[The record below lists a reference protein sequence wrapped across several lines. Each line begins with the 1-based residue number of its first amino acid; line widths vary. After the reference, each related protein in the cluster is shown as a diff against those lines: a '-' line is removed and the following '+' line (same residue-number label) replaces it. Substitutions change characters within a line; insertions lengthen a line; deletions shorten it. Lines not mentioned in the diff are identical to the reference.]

1 MANYDLAIDLE
12 RLVSHA
18 GEVDNCADT
27 LDNCYDTATQ
37 TLGQVITN
45 AFGLMFM
52 QYTAVCTYQFSNIA
66 AMIND
71 AAEAEHRLSNCL
83 LDLEQKMRDAELGN
97 KDLIEAPG
105 NELEP
110 TPTPPSGRPP
120 TEVSAPYDGPGGGG
134 GGATPSL
141 GGGGGGATPSL
152 GGGGGGAT
160 PSLGGGGG
168 VSNGPTGGTP
178 TMPKP
183 SSAED
188 TIKGLD
194 KDKKDG
200 ENSFASML
208 AGHDKVCVG
217 EDELRA
223 FLEKQRGDENAD
235 LKTFYERQ
243 KEDQAKVLERY
254 AEAHSGEDISEV
266 KTLIED
272 NQKHQQDATT
282 DFLAKQRTDEEAQI
296 REFVKDNPKA
306 TPQQFDTFLSKQRN
320 EQQASFRAF
329 VDEQQKTQN
338 ARIDEF
344 TKAHPESK
352 PEDVR
357 YLFDKQDKRGDQ
369 DIETFL
375 TRQRQD
381 EERTLR
387 RFIFEG
393 VKK

>member
-1 MANYDLAIDLE
+1 MSNYDLAIDLDG
-12 RLVSHA
+12 LVSHA
-18 GEVDNCADT
+18 GEVDNCANT
-27 LDNCYDTATQ
+27 LDACYDTATQ

-83 LDLEQKMRDAELGN
+83 IDLEQRMRAAERGN
-97 KDLIEAPG
+97 EDIIKAPG
-105 NELEP
+105 HQLEP
-110 TPTPPSGRPP
+110 CPTPPGAGDTPGTPP
-120 TEVSAPYDGPGGGG
+120 STLGPGASAPITGPSGGTGT

-141 GGGGGGATPSL
+141 GGGGGAS
-152 GGGGGGAT
+152 
-160 PSLGGGGG
+160 SGGGGG
-168 VSNGPTGGTP
+168 VSNGGVSGTA

-183 SSAED
+183 NNAEEI
-188 TIKGLD
+188 IKGLE
-194 KDKKDG
+194 KDKKDD
-200 ENSFASML
+200 ETSIASML

-223 FLEKQRGDENAD
+223 FLEKQREDENAD
-235 LKTFYERQ
+235 LKTFYDRQ
-243 KEDQAKVLERY
+243 KEDQAKALERY
-254 AEAHSGEDISEV
+254 AEAHPGEDISEV

-272 NQKHQQDATT
+272 NQKRQQDAMT
-282 DFLAKQRTDEEAQI
+282 DFLAKQRTEEESQI

-306 TPQQFDTFLSKQRN
+306 TPQQFDTFMSKQRN
-320 EQQASFRAF
+320 EQQTSFRAF

-344 TKAHPESK
+344 SKAHPESK

-357 YLFDKQDKRGDQ
+357 SLFEKQDKHGDQ

>member
-1 MANYDLAIDLE
+1 MSNYDLAIDLDG
-12 RLVSHA
+12 LVSHA
-18 GEVDNCADT
+18 GEVDNCANT
-27 LDNCYDTATQ
+27 LDACYDTATQ

-71 AAEAEHRLSNCL
+71 AAQAEHRLSNCL
-83 LDLEQKMRDAELGN
+83 IDLEQRMREAERGN
-97 KDLIEAPG
+97 EDLVRGPG
-105 NELEP
+105 NQLEP
-110 TPTPPSGRPP
+110 CPTPPGSGDTPGTPP
-120 TEVSAPYDGPGGGG
+120 GSLAPGTADGGVATPSHGGGG
-134 GGATPSL
+134 GVS
-141 GGGGGGATPSL
+141 S
-152 GGGGGGAT
+152 
-160 PSLGGGGG
+160 GGGGG
-168 VSNGPTGGTP
+168 VSNGGVSGTA

-183 SSAED
+183 NNAED
-188 TIKGLD
+188 IIKGLE
-194 KDKKDG
+194 KDKKDD
-200 ENSFASML
+200 ETSIASML

-223 FLEKQRGDENAD
+223 FLEKQRGEENAD
-235 LKTFYERQ
+235 LKTFYDRQ
-243 KEDQAKVLERY
+243 KEDQAKALERY
-254 AEAHSGEDISEV
+254 AEAHPGEDISEV

-272 NQKHQQDATT
+272 NQKQQQDAMT
-282 DFLAKQRTDEEAQI
+282 DFLAKQRTEEEAQI

-306 TPQQFDTFLSKQRN
+306 TTQQFDTFMSKQRN
-320 EQQASFRAF
+320 EQQTSFRAF

-344 TKAHPESK
+344 SKAHPESK

-357 YLFDKQDKRGDQ
+357 SLFEKQDKHGDQ

>member
-1 MANYDLAIDLE
+1 MSNYDLAIDLDG
-12 RLVSHA
+12 LVSHA
-18 GEVDNCADT
+18 GEVDNCANT
-27 LDNCYDTATQ
+27 LDACYDTATQ

-83 LDLEQKMRDAELGN
+83 IDLEQRMRAAEHDN
-97 KDLIEAPG
+97 IDIIKAPG
-105 NELEP
+105 DQLEP
-110 TPTPPSGRPP
+110 CPTPPGEGNTPGTPP
-120 TEVSAPYDGPGGGG
+120 GSVAPGASAPVTGPSGGTGP

-141 GGGGGGATPSL
+141 GGGGGAS
-152 GGGGGGAT
+152 
-160 PSLGGGGG
+160 SGGGGG
-168 VSNGPTGGTP
+168 VSNGGVSGTA

-183 SSAED
+183 NNAEEI
-188 TIKGLD
+188 IKGLE
-194 KDKKDG
+194 KDKKDD
-200 ENSFASML
+200 ETSIASML

-223 FLEKQRGDENAD
+223 FLEKQRGEENAD
-235 LKTFYERQ
+235 LKTFYDRQ
-243 KEDQAKVLERY
+243 KEDQAKALERY
-254 AEAHSGEDISEV
+254 AEAHPGEDISEV

-272 NQKHQQDATT
+272 NQKQQQDAMT
-282 DFLAKQRTDEEAQI
+282 DFLAKQRTEEESQI

-306 TPQQFDTFLSKQRN
+306 TPQQFDTFMSKQRN
-320 EQQASFRAF
+320 EQQTSFRAF

-344 TKAHPESK
+344 SKAHPESK

-357 YLFDKQDKRGDQ
+357 SLFEKQDKHGDQ

>member
-1 MANYDLAIDLE
+1 MSNYDLAIDLDG
-12 RLVSHA
+12 LVSHA
-18 GEVDNCADT
+18 GEVDNCANT
-27 LDNCYDTATQ
+27 LDACYDTATQ

-71 AAEAEHRLSNCL
+71 AAQAEHRLSNCL
-83 LDLEQKMRDAELGN
+83 IDLEQRMRAAESENEDTVKGPG
-97 KDLIEAPG
+97 KDL
-105 NELEP
+105 EP
-110 TPTPPSGRPP
+110 CPTPPGAGDTPGTPPGSLATGASARVTGPSGG
-120 TEVSAPYDGPGGGG
+120 TADGGGG
-134 GGATPSL
+134 GVSS
-141 GGGGGGATPSL
+141 GGGGVS
-152 GGGGGGAT
+152 
-160 PSLGGGGG
+160 SGGGGG
-168 VSNGPTGGTP
+168 VSNGGVSGTA

-183 SSAED
+183 NNAEEI
-188 TIKGLD
+188 IKGLE
-194 KDKKDG
+194 KDKKDD
-200 ENSFASML
+200 ETSIASML

-223 FLEKQRGDENAD
+223 FLEKQRGEENAD
-235 LKTFYERQ
+235 LKTFYDRQ
-243 KEDQAKVLERY
+243 KEDQAKALERY
-254 AEAHSGEDISEV
+254 AEAHPGEDISEV

-272 NQKHQQDATT
+272 NQKQQQDAMT
-282 DFLAKQRTDEEAQI
+282 DFLAKQRTEEEAQI
-296 REFVKDNPKA
+296 REFVKDNPTA
-306 TPQQFDTFLSKQRN
+306 TTQQFDTFMSKQRN
-320 EQQASFRAF
+320 EQQTSFRAF

-344 TKAHPESK
+344 SKAHPESK

-357 YLFDKQDKRGDQ
+357 SLFEKQDKHGDQ

>member
-1 MANYDLAIDLE
+1 MSNYDLAIDLDG
-12 RLVSHA
+12 LVSHA
-18 GEVDNCADT
+18 GEVDNCANT
-27 LDNCYDTATQ
+27 LDACYDTATQ

-83 LDLEQKMRDAELGN
+83 IDLEQRMREAERGN
-97 KDLIEAPG
+97 KDIIGGPGEELDPAPAPPSGENPEAPDS
-105 NELEP
+105 P
-110 TPTPPSGRPP
+110 STPPSGGVPPSGGLPP
-120 TEVSAPYDGPGGGG
+120 TGG
-134 GGATPSL
+134 TTVP
-141 GGGGGGATPSL
+141 
-152 GGGGGGAT
+152 
-160 PSLGGGGG
+160 
-168 VSNGPTGGTP
+168 NGPVSGTP

-183 SSAED
+183 TKPED
-188 TIKGLD
+188 LVPGLD

-200 ENSFASML
+200 ENSFASVL
-208 AGHDKVCVG
+208 AGLDKVCVG

-223 FLEKQRGDENAD
+223 FLEKQREDENAD
-235 LKTFYERQ
+235 LKTFYDRQ

-254 AEAHSGEDISEV
+254 AEAHPGEDISEV

-272 NQKHQQDATT
+272 NQKQQDAMT
-282 DFLAKQRTDEEAQI
+282 DFLAKQRTEEEAQI

-306 TPQQFDTFLSKQRN
+306 TPQQFDTFMSKQRN
-320 EQQASFRAF
+320 EQQTSFRAF

-344 TKAHPESK
+344 SKAHPESK

-357 YLFDKQDKRGDQ
+357 SLFEKQDKHGDQ

>member
-1 MANYDLAIDLE
+1 MSNYDLAIDLDG
-12 RLVSHA
+12 LVSHA
-18 GEVDNCADT
+18 GEVDNCANT
-27 LDNCYDTATQ
+27 LDACYDTATQ

-71 AAEAEHRLSNCL
+71 AAQAEHRLSNCL
-83 LDLEQKMRDAELGN
+83 IDLEQRMRAAESENEDTVKGPG
-97 KDLIEAPG
+97 KDL
-105 NELEP
+105 EP
-110 TPTPPSGRPP
+110 CPTPPGAGDTPGTPPGSLATVASARVTGPSGG
-120 TEVSAPYDGPGGGG
+120 TADGGGG
-134 GGATPSL
+134 GVS
-141 GGGGGGATPSL
+141 S
-152 GGGGGGAT
+152 
-160 PSLGGGGG
+160 GGGGG
-168 VSNGPTGGTP
+168 VSNGGVSGTAS
-178 TMPKP
+178 MPKP
-183 SSAED
+183 NNAEEI
-188 TIKGLD
+188 IKGLE
-194 KDKKDG
+194 KDKKDD
-200 ENSFASML
+200 ETSIASML

-223 FLEKQRGDENAD
+223 FLEKQRGEENAD
-235 LKTFYERQ
+235 LKTFYDRQ
-243 KEDQAKVLERY
+243 KEDQAKALERY
-254 AEAHSGEDISEV
+254 AEAHPGEDISEV

-272 NQKHQQDATT
+272 NQKQQQDAMT
-282 DFLAKQRTDEEAQI
+282 DFLAKQRTEEEAQI
-296 REFVKDNPKA
+296 REFVKDNPTA
-306 TPQQFDTFLSKQRN
+306 TTQQFDTFMSKQRN
-320 EQQASFRAF
+320 EQQTSFRAF

-344 TKAHPESK
+344 SKAHPESK

-357 YLFDKQDKRGDQ
+357 SLFEKQDKHGDQ

-381 EERTLR
+381 EESTLR

>member
-1 MANYDLAIDLE
+1 MSDYDLAIDLE
-12 RLVSHA
+12 RLTSHA
-18 GEVDNCADT
+18 GEVDDCANT

-83 LDLEQKMRDAELGN
+83 IDLEQRMREAERGSKEIIAGPGEELDPAPAPPSGEN
-97 KDLIEAPG
+97 PEAPDS
-105 NELEP
+105 P
-110 TPTPPSGRPP
+110 STPPSGGVPPSGGLPP
-120 TEVSAPYDGPGGGG
+120 TGG
-134 GGATPSL
+134 TTVP
-141 GGGGGGATPSL
+141 
-152 GGGGGGAT
+152 
-160 PSLGGGGG
+160 
-168 VSNGPTGGTP
+168 NGPVSGTP

-183 SSAED
+183 TKPED
-188 TIKGLD
+188 LVTGLD

-208 AGHDKVCVG
+208 AGLGKVCVG

-223 FLEKQRGDENAD
+223 FLEKQREDENAD
-235 LKTFYERQ
+235 LKTFYDRQ

-254 AEAHSGEDISEV
+254 AEAHPGEDISEV

-272 NQKHQQDATT
+272 NQKQQQDAMT
-282 DFLAKQRTDEEAQI
+282 DFLAKQRTEEEAQI

-306 TPQQFDTFLSKQRN
+306 TPQQFDTFMSKQRN
-320 EQQASFRAF
+320 DQQTSLRAF

-344 TKAHPESK
+344 TKAHPDSK

-357 YLFDKQDKRGDQ
+357 SLFEKQDTHGDQ
-369 DIETFL
+369 DIDTFL

>member
-1 MANYDLAIDLE
+1 MSNYDLAIDLDG
-12 RLVSHA
+12 LVSHA
-18 GEVDNCADT
+18 GEVDNCANT
-27 LDNCYDTATQ
+27 LDACYDTATQ

-71 AAEAEHRLSNCL
+71 AAQAEHRLSNCL
-83 LDLEQKMRDAELGN
+83 IDLEQRMREAERGN
-97 KDLIEAPG
+97 EDLVRGPG
-105 NELEP
+105 NQLEP
-110 TPTPPSGRPP
+110 CPTPPGSGDTPGTPP
-120 TEVSAPYDGPGGGG
+120 GSLAPGASAPVTGPSGGTADGGVATPSHGGGG
-134 GGATPSL
+134 GVS
-141 GGGGGGATPSL
+141 S
-152 GGGGGGAT
+152 
-160 PSLGGGGG
+160 GGGGG
-168 VSNGPTGGTP
+168 VSNGGVSGTA

-183 SSAED
+183 NNAED
-188 TIKGLD
+188 IIKGLE
-194 KDKKDG
+194 KDKKDD
-200 ENSFASML
+200 ETSIASML

-223 FLEKQRGDENAD
+223 FLEKQRGEENAD
-235 LKTFYERQ
+235 LKTFYDRQ
-243 KEDQAKVLERY
+243 KEDQAKALERY
-254 AEAHSGEDISEV
+254 AEAHPGEDISEV

-272 NQKHQQDATT
+272 NQKQQQDAMT
-282 DFLAKQRTDEEAQI
+282 DFLAKQRTEEEAQI
-296 REFVKDNPKA
+296 REFVKDNPTA
-306 TPQQFDTFLSKQRN
+306 TTQQFDTFMSKQRN
-320 EQQASFRAF
+320 EQQTSFRAF

-344 TKAHPESK
+344 SKAHPESK

-357 YLFDKQDKRGDQ
+357 SLFEKQDKHGDQ

>member
-1 MANYDLAIDLE
+1 MSNYDLAIDLDG
-12 RLVSHA
+12 LVSHA
-18 GEVDNCADT
+18 GEVDNCANT
-27 LDNCYDTATQ
+27 LDACYDTATQ

-71 AAEAEHRLSNCL
+71 AAQAEHRLSNCL
-83 LDLEQKMRDAELGN
+83 IDLEQRMRAAESENEDTVKGPG
-97 KDLIEAPG
+97 KDL
-105 NELEP
+105 EP
-110 TPTPPSGRPP
+110 CPTPPGAGDTPGTPPGSLATGASARVTGPSGG
-120 TEVSAPYDGPGGGG
+120 TADGGGG
-134 GGATPSL
+134 GVSS
-141 GGGGGGATPSL
+141 GGGGGVS
-152 GGGGGGAT
+152 
-160 PSLGGGGG
+160 SGGGGG
-168 VSNGPTGGTP
+168 VSNGGVSGTAS
-178 TMPKP
+178 MPKP
-183 SSAED
+183 NNAEEI
-188 TIKGLD
+188 IKGLE
-194 KDKKDG
+194 KDKKDD
-200 ENSFASML
+200 ETSIASML

-223 FLEKQRGDENAD
+223 FLEKQRGEENAD
-235 LKTFYERQ
+235 LKTFYDRQ
-243 KEDQAKVLERY
+243 KEDQAKALERY
-254 AEAHSGEDISEV
+254 AEAHPGEDISEV

-272 NQKHQQDATT
+272 NQKQQQDAMT
-282 DFLAKQRTDEEAQI
+282 DFLAKQRTEEEAQI
-296 REFVKDNPKA
+296 REFVKDNPTA
-306 TPQQFDTFLSKQRN
+306 TTQQFDTFMSKQRN
-320 EQQASFRAF
+320 EQQTSFRAF

-338 ARIDEF
+338 ARIDDF
-344 TKAHPESK
+344 SKAHPESK

-357 YLFDKQDKRGDQ
+357 SLFEKQDKHGDQ

>member
-1 MANYDLAIDLE
+1 MSNYDLAIDLDG
-12 RLVSHA
+12 LVSHA
-18 GEVDNCADT
+18 GEVDNCANT
-27 LDNCYDTATQ
+27 LDACYDTATQ

-71 AAEAEHRLSNCL
+71 AAQAEHRLSNCL
-83 LDLEQKMRDAELGN
+83 IDLEQRMRAAESENEDTVKGPG
-97 KDLIEAPG
+97 KDL
-105 NELEP
+105 EP
-110 TPTPPSGRPP
+110 CPTPPGAGDTPGTPP
-120 TEVSAPYDGPGGGG
+120 GSLATVASAPVTGPSGGSADGGGG
-134 GGATPSL
+134 GVSS
-141 GGGGGGATPSL
+141 GGGGVS
-152 GGGGGGAT
+152 
-160 PSLGGGGG
+160 SGGGGG
-168 VSNGPTGGTP
+168 VSNGGVSGTA

-183 SSAED
+183 NNAED
-188 TIKGLD
+188 IIKGLE
-194 KDKKDG
+194 KDKKDD
-200 ENSFASML
+200 ETSIASML

-223 FLEKQRGDENAD
+223 FLEKQRGEENAD
-235 LKTFYERQ
+235 LKTFYDRQ
-243 KEDQAKVLERY
+243 KEDQAKALERY
-254 AEAHSGEDISEV
+254 AEAHPGEDISEV

-272 NQKHQQDATT
+272 NQKQQQDAMT
-282 DFLAKQRTDEEAQI
+282 DFLAKQRTEEEAQI
-296 REFVKDNPKA
+296 REFVKDNPTA
-306 TPQQFDTFLSKQRN
+306 TTQQFDTFMSKQRN
-320 EQQASFRAF
+320 EQQTSFRAF

-338 ARIDEF
+338 ARIDDF
-344 TKAHPESK
+344 SKAHPESK

-357 YLFDKQDKRGDQ
+357 SLFEKQDKHGDQ

>member
-1 MANYDLAIDLE
+1 MSNYDLAIDLDG
-12 RLVSHA
+12 LVSHA
-18 GEVDNCADT
+18 GEVDNCANT
-27 LDNCYDTATQ
+27 LDACYDTATQ

-83 LDLEQKMRDAELGN
+83 IDLEQRMRAAERGN
-97 KDLIEAPG
+97 EDIIKAPG
-105 NELEP
+105 DQLEP
-110 TPTPPSGRPP
+110 CPTPPGEGNTPGTPP
-120 TEVSAPYDGPGGGG
+120 STLGPGASAPITGPSGGTGT

-141 GGGGGGATPSL
+141 GGGGGAS
-152 GGGGGGAT
+152 
-160 PSLGGGGG
+160 SGGGGG
-168 VSNGPTGGTP
+168 VSNGGVSGTA

-183 SSAED
+183 NNAEEI
-188 TIKGLD
+188 IKGLE
-194 KDKKDG
+194 KDKKDD
-200 ENSFASML
+200 ETSIASML

-223 FLEKQRGDENAD
+223 FLEKQREDENAD
-235 LKTFYERQ
+235 LKTFYDRQ

-254 AEAHSGEDISEV
+254 AEAHPGEDISEV

-272 NQKHQQDATT
+272 NQKRQQDAMT
-282 DFLAKQRTDEEAQI
+282 DFLAKQRTEEESQI

-306 TPQQFDTFLSKQRN
+306 TPQQFDTFMSKQRN
-320 EQQASFRAF
+320 EQQTSFRAF

-344 TKAHPESK
+344 SKAHPESK

-357 YLFDKQDKRGDQ
+357 SLFEKQDKHGDQ

>member
-1 MANYDLAIDLE
+1 MSNYDLAIDLDG
-12 RLVSHA
+12 LVSHA
-18 GEVDNCADT
+18 GEVDNCANT
-27 LDNCYDTATQ
+27 LDACYDTATQ

-83 LDLEQKMRDAELGN
+83 IDLEQKMRAAETEN
-97 KDLIEAPG
+97 KDLVKGPG
-105 NELEP
+105 NQLEP
-110 TPTPPSGRPP
+110 CPTPPGSGDTPGTPP
-120 TEVSAPYDGPGGGG
+120 GSLATVSTAPVTGPSGGSADGGVGVPSHGGGG
-134 GGATPSL
+134 GVS
-141 GGGGGGATPSL
+141 S
-152 GGGGGGAT
+152 
-160 PSLGGGGG
+160 GGGGG
-168 VSNGPTGGTP
+168 VSNGGVSGTA

-183 SSAED
+183 NNAEEI
-188 TIKGLD
+188 IKGLE
-194 KDKKDG
+194 KDKKDD
-200 ENSFASML
+200 ETSIASML

-223 FLEKQRGDENAD
+223 FLEKQRGEENAD
-235 LKTFYERQ
+235 LKTFYDRQ

-254 AEAHSGEDISEV
+254 AEAHPDEDISEV

-272 NQKHQQDATT
+272 NQKQQQDAMT
-282 DFLAKQRTDEEAQI
+282 DFLAKQRTEEEAQI
-296 REFVKDNPKA
+296 REFVKDNPTA
-306 TPQQFDTFLSKQRN
+306 TTQQFDTFMSKQRN
-320 EQQASFRAF
+320 EQQTSFRAF

-344 TKAHPESK
+344 SKAHPESK

-357 YLFDKQDKRGDQ
+357 SLFEKQDKHGDQ

>member
-1 MANYDLAIDLE
+1 MSNYDLAIDLE
-12 RLVSHA
+12 GLVSHA
-18 GEVDNCADT
+18 GEVDNCANT
-27 LDNCYDTATQ
+27 LDACYDTATQ

-83 LDLEQKMRDAELGN
+83 IDLEQRMRAAESENEDTVKG
-97 KDLIEAPG
+97 PG
-105 NELEP
+105 NDLEPCP
-110 TPTPPSGRPP
+110 TPTGAGDTPGTPPGSLARGASAPVTGPSGG
-120 TEVSAPYDGPGGGG
+120 TADGGVSVPSHGGGG
-134 GGATPSL
+134 GVS
-141 GGGGGGATPSL
+141 S
-152 GGGGGGAT
+152 
-160 PSLGGGGG
+160 GGGGG
-168 VSNGPTGGTP
+168 VSNGGVSGTA

-183 SSAED
+183 NNAEEI
-188 TIKGLD
+188 IKGLE
-194 KDKKDG
+194 KDKKDD
-200 ENSFASML
+200 ETSIASML

-223 FLEKQRGDENAD
+223 FLEKQRGEENAD
-235 LKTFYERQ
+235 LKTFYDRQ

-254 AEAHSGEDISEV
+254 AEAHPGEDISDV

-272 NQKHQQDATT
+272 NQKQQQDAMT
-282 DFLAKQRTDEEAQI
+282 DFLAKQRTEEEAQI
-296 REFVKDNPKA
+296 REFVKDNPTA
-306 TPQQFDTFLSKQRN
+306 TTQQFDTFMSKQRN
-320 EQQASFRAF
+320 EQQTSFRAF

-344 TKAHPESK
+344 SKAHPESK

-357 YLFDKQDKRGDQ
+357 SLFEKQDKHGDQ

>member
-1 MANYDLAIDLE
+1 MADYDLAIDLE
-12 RLVSHA
+12 RLKSHA
-18 GEVDNCADT
+18 SEVDECANT
-27 LDNCYDTATQ
+27 LDSCYDTATQ

-52 QYTAVCTYQFSNIA
+52 QYTAVCTYQFSNLA

-71 AAEAEHRLSNCL
+71 AAGAEHRLSNCL
-83 LDLEQKMRDAELGN
+83 LDLEQRMRDAEKSNEDTVRGPGE
-97 KDLIEAPG
+97 DLDPAPPSG
-105 NELEP
+105 E
-110 TPTPPSGRPP
+110 TPDNPSTPPSGGTPP
-120 TEVSAPYDGPGGGG
+120 SGSVPPGGGSSMPPG
-134 GGATPSL
+134 GSGAAPSL
-141 GGGGGGATPSL
+141 GS
-152 GGGGGGAT
+152 
-160 PSLGGGGG
+160 SGG
-168 VSNGPTGGTP
+168 VSNGGVSGT
-178 TMPKP
+178 TAMPKP
-183 SSAED
+183 NNAED
-188 TIKGLD
+188 VIKGLN

-200 ENSFASML
+200 DGSLASML
-208 AGHDKVCVG
+208 AGLDKCAVG

-223 FLEKQRGDENAD
+223 FLEKQRDEENAD

-243 KEDQAKVLERY
+243 KEDQAKALERY
-254 AEAHSGEDISEV
+254 AEEHPGEDITEIKS
-266 KTLIED
+266 LIED
-272 NQKHQQDATT
+272 NQKQQQDAMT
-282 DFLAKQRTDEEAQI
+282 DFLAKQRTEEETQI
-296 REFVKDNPKA
+296 REFVKDNPQA
-306 TPQQFDTFLSKQRN
+306 TAQQFDTFMSKQRN
-320 EQQASFRAF
+320 EQQTSFRAF

-344 TKAHPESK
+344 TKAHPDSK

-357 YLFDKQDKRGDQ
+357 SLFEKQDKHGDQ